1 MEILEREK
9 RRRPALSG
17 HDVDLSW
24 AHAAESLFGKYLD
37 LRFGNGSACFCNL
50 SRVVKEYLQ
59 ETKGESRVFVLFQ
72 PYCKVVQTWKEPLEG
87 SQDARLQKVPQVQ
100 KPPALAPHQGTP
112 AADKFPEMNASF
124 CVSTRNY
131 ARNAELTQRVAHDKF
146 SAPS

>member
-24 AHAAESLFGKYLD
+24 AHAAESLFGKCFD

-87 SQDARLQKVPQVQ
+87 PQDARLQKVPQVQ
-100 KPPALAPHQGTP
+100 KPPALAPHQGLAYRLLP
-112 AADKFPEMNASF
+112 VLQQSLWGGCFVRIEYEEFPI
-124 CVSTRNY
+124 
-131 ARNAELTQRVAHDKF
+131 
-146 SAPS
+146 